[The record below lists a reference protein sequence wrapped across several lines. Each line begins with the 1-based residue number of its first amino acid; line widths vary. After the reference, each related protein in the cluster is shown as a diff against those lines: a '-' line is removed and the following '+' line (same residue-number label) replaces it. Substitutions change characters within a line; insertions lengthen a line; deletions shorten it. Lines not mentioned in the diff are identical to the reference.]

1 MITQDIRTNINKID
15 FDLKNL
21 FESVKIEEKTS
32 GNQFYFEITANST
45 FVNESNECK
54 RAQVIVNIDKRDLS
68 SNFIT
73 WSYKSNP
80 LLESSYIVERV
91 SKIDTIAND
100 IHNVIVEKR
109 MDKDYLNSLEVIQE
123 TINEST
129 VEIKE
134 ETLVEKIKEISMR
147 FNVEI
152 SNTTIDKIFKEGIG
166 FEPIISIHLHHNS
179 EIKMSTKFMIES
191 ELSKIEG
198 VNWVLFKEGYIEVNF
213 SQNQ

>member
-32 GNQFYFEITANST
+32 GNQFYFEIIANST

-129 VEIKE
+129 VEVKE
-134 ETLVEKIKEISMR
+134 ETLVEKLQSVLNQFGIETTKVENEITENSKTVRLFLEKSLKFSEMFQIESS
-147 FNVEI
+147 FNSKPGVDW
-152 SNTTIDKIFKEGIG
+152 TVFKEG
-166 FEPIISIHLHHNS
+166 F
-179 EIKMSTKFMIES
+179 
-191 ELSKIEG
+191 
-198 VNWVLFKEGYIEVNF
+198 IEVKY
-213 SQNQ
+213 Q